1 MFEPSISWTEPS
13 GLHPL
18 RLDSSFYHNQYVQN
32 ERELRSCSLTIKR
45 FSKVTTRIFKG
56 AFYVLSSEYTDSGV
70 PFLRI
75 LDIKPGFVDARS
87 CVYLPQS
94 LHEREA
100 GTEVTPG
107 NLIVAK
113 TGASIGYSA
122 IIPEWLSSANICQ
135 DLVGVRLK
143 DELDPYFAQAFI
155 SSIYGRLQADRW
167 RQGNAHPHLGI
178 SGVREWIITIP
189 SREIQ
194 MAIGNKVRK
203 SERLREIADD
213 RNQLIRQAVR
223 EFVGEPP
230 AASSELTSWVKCVDL
245 ASRLDSNYFGA
256 TVVKTVQ
263 VLRAR
268 HKTVRLGSLVSSI
281 NTGHTPDDVA
291 VDNGIVFFASG
302 CLAENYIRDEPSQAV
317 SQRVHERQAQ
327 SHIATGD
334 ILLAKDG
341 NSIGRLAVVP
351 EWINAGNVN
360 EHTYVIRFKQSNHS
374 IWLHAFLTTDWGQRQ
389 IHRESVGSAQAGLG
403 RGFVDRVRV
412 VLPDDKD
419 MLDDVQSRGQTALN
433 EMRES
438 NVVMR
443 SAQKD
448 VIELVRNSSVENVLS
463 EAVEIQKWL
472 EANPSPRRGV

>member
-1 MFEPSISWTEPS
+1 M
-13 GLHPL
+13 
-18 RLDSSFYHNQYVQN
+18 
-32 ERELRSCSLTIKR
+32 
-45 FSKVTTRIFKG
+45 
-56 AFYVLSSEYTDSGV
+56 
-70 PFLRI
+70 
-75 LDIKPGFVDARS
+75 
-87 CVYLPQS
+87 
-94 LHEREA
+94 
-100 GTEVTPG
+100 
-107 NLIVAK
+107 
-113 TGASIGYSA
+113 
-122 IIPEWLSSANICQ
+122 
-135 DLVGVRLK
+135 
-143 DELDPYFAQAFI
+143 
-155 SSIYGRLQADRW
+155 
-167 RQGNAHPHLGI
+167 
-178 SGVREWIITIP
+178 
-189 SREIQ
+189 
-194 MAIGNKVRK
+194 
-203 SERLREIADD
+203 
-213 RNQLIRQAVR
+213 
-223 EFVGEPP
+223 
-230 AASSELTSWVKCVDL
+230 
-245 ASRLDSNYFGA
+245 
-256 TVVKTVQ
+256 
-263 VLRAR
+263 
-268 HKTVRLGSLVSSI
+268 
-281 NTGHTPDDVA
+281 
-291 VDNGIVFFASG
+291 FFASG